1 MEWGGKAY
9 LSAVVF
15 TLYGQK
21 PMMSSSHACQTIPDE
36 IRFGVI
42 IGSAQDVSD
51 GDWIGCDESV
61 TA

>member
-1 MEWGGKAY
+1 
-9 LSAVVF
+9 
-15 TLYGQK
+15 
-21 PMMSSSHACQTIPDE
+21 MMSSSHACQTIPDE